1 MNDKLAT
8 REALRGLSFSQVIMD
23 EVDMQDFVTA
33 RIDRSLSKLLGVRAQ
48 CRQVETDFHD
58 GVPRTRT
65 DVVFVADGSPEGFCE
80 RLENTLAQETT
91 RVVIRNH
98 PIKYDA
104 KGVSELAWKIASY
117 LGADPQPKATKVV
130 ENGPATVVF
139 WSDGTKTVSKCSEA
153 DTYKPL
159 VGKLLCA
166 LRKVSRNRESTDR
179 WESMFGVI
187 NYGLWA
193 VGADPNDP
201 KEAAG
206 KLRTMAKTLLRTA
219 EMLELED

>member
-1 MNDKLAT
+1 
-8 REALRGLSFSQVIMD
+8 MD
-23 EVDMQDFVTA
+23 EVDMQGFITGFVPINEFA
-33 RIDRSLSKLLGVRAQ
+33 RISNALSKLFGIDVQ
-48 CRQVETDFHD
+48 CSSIETGLID
-58 GVPRTRT
+58 GVPVTT
-65 DVVFVADGSPEGFCE
+65 TNVEFECPGSPEAFCE